1 MSHIS
6 TPAIWLIVLIIGLP
20 QLSETVYTPS
30 LPAIAETLKVKES
43 WIEYTLTIYLLSF
56 GAGTL
61 FWGRLSDRHGRK
73 PCMLIG
79 LLIYVLGSLGCHFSD
94 SYTLLMLSRFVQG
107 FGGSVGSVLGQSV
120 CRDTFQGPA
129 LAKAYASI
137 GCSLA
142 LFPALGPLIGGFIT
156 QHWGWPAIFLFLIFF
171 GCFVVI
177 AAYFKLPETL
187 SQNKRKMTKLLP
199 LFITLCK
206 DTKVISYGLL
216 VGGCL
221 GISFSYYA
229 EGPFYFIETLG
240 LSPSEYGRTFILIAA
255 VSVIGSLTS
264 RKLQSYRTGEQI
276 VKYGLILMLCTSL
289 AWTMFI
295 ASLPFINLSQRWIIA
310 ISLNAIAF
318 IMTGIAMVTPNTL
331 SLALKDYQYAV
342 GSASSLFGCYYC
354 LLVSLFTFGMGM
366 LHNCTL
372 LPMPLY
378 FFVISGIMTGIC
390 HFIFSKKTKI

>member
-6 TPAIWLIVLIIGLP
+6 TPAIWLIVLIVGLP

-43 WIEYTLTIYLLSF
+43 WVEYTLTIYLLSF

-79 LLIYVLGSLGCHFSD
+79 LFIYVLGSLGCHLSD

-107 FGGSVGSVLGQSV
+107 FGGSVGSVLGQSI

-142 LFPALGPLIGGFIT
+142 VFPALGPLIGGVIT
-156 QHWGWPAIFLFLIFF
+156 QRWGWPSIFLFLIAF
-171 GCFVVI
+171 GCFVMM
-177 AAYFKLPETL
+177 AASFRLPETL
-187 SQNKRKMTKLLP
+187 HQDQRKTTKLLP
-199 LFITLCK
+199 LFLTLCN

-240 LSPSEYGRTFILIAA
+240 LSPSEYGRTFLLIAA

-264 RKLQSYRTGEQI
+264 RKLHNYCTGEQI
-276 VKYGLILMLCTSL
+276 LKYGLMLMLCVSL
-289 AWTMFI
+289 VWTIFVS
-295 ASLPFINLSQRWIIA
+295 SLPFMNLSQGWIIA
-310 ISLNAIAF
+310 ISLIAITL
-318 IMTGIAMVTPNTL
+318 IMAGIAMVTPNTL
-331 SLALKDYQYAV
+331 ALALKEYQYAV

-372 LPMPLY
+372 LPMPFY
-378 FFVISGIMTGIC
+378 FLMISGMMACTC
-390 HFIFSKKTKI
+390 YFILSKKKNA